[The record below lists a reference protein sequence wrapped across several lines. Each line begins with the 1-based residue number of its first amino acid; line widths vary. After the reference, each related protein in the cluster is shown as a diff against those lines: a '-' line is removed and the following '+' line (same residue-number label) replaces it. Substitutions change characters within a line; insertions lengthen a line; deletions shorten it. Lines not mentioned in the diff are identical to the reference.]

1 MDYPWVR
8 FWDEGR
14 VESGDVMWDFGEVGE
29 VGLEVVFGGAVGWAE
44 AGEISGGCPFL
55 CVGKDVFYGLTFGVQ
70 DASVFFEEEVE
81 LGRESGVHVDDVGEF
96 PDLLIM

>member
-1 MDYPWVR
+1 MG
-8 FWDEGR
+8 FWGGWR
-14 VESGDVMWDFGEVGE
+14 GW
-29 VGLEVVFGGAVGWAE
+29 FGGGVRRCIGWAE